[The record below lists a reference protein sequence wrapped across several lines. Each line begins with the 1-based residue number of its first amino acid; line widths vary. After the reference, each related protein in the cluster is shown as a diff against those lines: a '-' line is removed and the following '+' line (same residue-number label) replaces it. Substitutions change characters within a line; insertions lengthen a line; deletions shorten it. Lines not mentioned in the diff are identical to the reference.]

1 MNPTD
6 TAPKPLSSTPTTA
19 GAAASAGGKLRNAGL
34 VALVLV
40 IIGVLAGLL
49 PRWHHRATL
58 RAETQQLA
66 QATVNVVSAAPGKS
80 AAGMSLPAEVKPYLE
95 APIYARA
102 SGYLQRWLVDI
113 GAEVK
118 EGDILA
124 EIDTPELNQELAQ
137 SRAQLAQ
144 TQAALVLAKTTA
156 ARWAD
161 LLKTASVSEQE
172 AAEKQAD
179 LELKQANVDF
189 AQANVRRLEDL
200 QSFEKVKAP
209 FAGTITARNTDV
221 GQLISATGGKE
232 LFRLAQTRTLRV
244 YVRVPENIARNVEPG
259 QMAELTVPQ
268 APGRVFPAK
277 VVRTSGAMSAES
289 RTLLTELEV
298 DNSHNEI
305 LSGTFA
311 QVRLNEARP
320 DATLTL
326 PSITLLF
333 RAEGP
338 QVGVVKPDGT
348 VDLRRVVLGRDFG
361 PTVEIL
367 KGLEPSDRVILN
379 PADSLVSGM
388 VVRVAGANA
397 KALTEK

>member
-118 EGDILA
+118 EGDMLA

-311 QVRLNEARP
+311 QVRLTEARP

>member
-200 QSFEKVKAP
+200 QSFEKVRAP

>member
-6 TAPKPLSSTPTTA
+6 TASKPLSSTPTTA

-200 QSFEKVKAP
+200 QSFEKVRAP

-311 QVRLNEARP
+311 QVRLTEARP